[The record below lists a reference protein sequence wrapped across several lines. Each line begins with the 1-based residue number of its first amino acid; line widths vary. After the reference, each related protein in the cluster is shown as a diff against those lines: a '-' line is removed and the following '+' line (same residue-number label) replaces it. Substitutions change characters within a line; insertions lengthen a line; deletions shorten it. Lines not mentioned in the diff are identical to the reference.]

1 MQRILLYSS
10 RGSALNPASMYE
22 KREQLRK
29 LYHGL
34 PSALSREPIPPSV
47 PPSSISMLSR
57 FRGDYLKCRHCK
69 FVLARKDAKISGFDS
84 QSSLRYIRCP
94 RCAKIITHAP
104 EAGPITD
111 VVKGVGIA
119 ATGVATIVL
128 GFPVASVFALQAGS
142 FLSLYGSLTAL
153 IRPGEQKR
161 KKKM

>member
-1 MQRILLYSS
+1 MQKRLLYSS
-10 RGSALNPASMYE
+10 RGSVLNPASVYE
-22 KREQLRK
+22 KRERLRK

-34 PSALSREPIPPSV
+34 PSALGRGLTSPSV

-69 FVLARKDAKISGFDS
+69 FVLARKDAKISGYDS
-84 QSSLRYIRCP
+84 QSSLRHIRCP
-94 RCAKIITHAP
+94 RCAKIITHTP

-119 ATGVATIVL
+119 AAGVATTIL
-128 GFPVASVFALQAGS
+128 GFPAASVFALQAGS

-153 IRPGEQKR
+153 IRPGEQK
-161 KKKM
+161 KKKR